1 MTDDGAFRVITART
15 TTTVGGAIRAQGARG
30 RTARYF
36 GDLITGAILFRET
49 MAPSLRVQG
58 ILKGAEGGSLVA
70 DSHPSGDTRG
80 LVQPAEAS
88 DVTLGEGATLRLM
101 RSLPDGRLNQGI
113 VAVPERGGIS
123 TALMAYMQ
131 SSEQVV
137 SMLAV
142 GTVLHDDDVVSAGG
156 YMVQLL
162 PEVDRGPL
170 AVMTERLDDFEAIEA
185 TVEEPDFSPSM
196 LLDRLLYGMPY
207 THLDQSTVA
216 FNCWC
221 SHVRVLS
228 ALATLGRGDLESLV
242 NDGEV
247 LQISC
252 DYCGEGYE
260 VAPEQL
266 RGLLEES

>member
-15 TTTVGGAIRAQGARG
+15 TTTVGGAIRAQGAQG

-80 LVQPAEAS
+80 LVQSAPTT
-88 DVTLGEGATLRLM
+88 DVTLGRGATLRVM
-101 RSLPDGRLNQGI
+101 RSLPGGRLNQGI
-113 VAVPERGGIS
+113 VAVPEQGGIS
-123 TALMAYMQ
+123 TALMEYMQ
-131 SSEQVV
+131 TSEQVV

-142 GTVLHDDDVVSAGG
+142 ATVLDGDRAVSAGG
-156 YMVQLL
+156 FMVQLL
-162 PEVDRGPL
+162 PEVDREPL
-170 AVMTERLDDFEAIEA
+170 AIMTERLDGFRTIES

-196 LLDRLLYGMPY
+196 LLDRLLDGMPY
-207 THLDQSTVA
+207 TRLDDSTVA

-242 NDGEV
+242 SDGEV
-247 LQISC
+247 LEITC
-252 DYCGEGYE
+252 DYCGKGYE